1 MVKNRAPVSMSKIV
15 VGGVTYSLGTATV
28 GGHTVLT
35 LTEAK

>member
-1 MVKNRAPVSMSKIV
+1 MKNRAPVSMSKIV
-15 VGGVTYSLGTATV
+15 VGGVTYAIGTATV